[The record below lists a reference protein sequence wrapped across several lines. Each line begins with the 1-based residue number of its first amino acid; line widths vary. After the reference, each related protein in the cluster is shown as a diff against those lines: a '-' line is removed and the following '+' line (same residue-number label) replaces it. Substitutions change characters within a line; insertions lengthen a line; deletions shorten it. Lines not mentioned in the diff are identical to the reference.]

1 MKLLFENWRRYQT
14 MMERINELGSGRRFV
29 LDELVEITEE
39 DNKTGLPED
48 QLEKIKKWA
57 GLSGQ
62 AEFLGRGSRGSAFK
76 FGDKV
81 VKITNDPNETKG
93 AALIAGQDH
102 PNVYKIDKVG
112 RRSQEDIDNSDLAA
126 AYVIIYDFLDYPT
139 NAMVSATRWLHD
151 QVRIKEKAPRL
162 YQWKSENLALARKLT
177 KELLNAAG
185 DNPAI
190 LGEPRTAWGAPTE
203 KIERIAEE
211 LDWTPEETFMF
222 SEFWNIDYGV
232 SNRKSLDTA
241 ENVAEYAQNI
251 FKSPVAEHYHEL
263 ALGLTFLFN
272 SGITFRDLKAPNVME
287 KDDQAAIIDIGYS
300 TIKGNPEIPVI

>member
-14 MMERINELGSGRRFV
+14 MMERINELGSGKRFV
-29 LDELVEITEE
+29 SDNLVEITEE

-112 RRSQEDIDNSDLAA
+112 RRSQEDIDKGYEDFAARWKPIMDVFADNDIKFGLEVHPTEIAYDIITAKRALDAIGWHPAFGFNFDPSHFIHQFIDPVEFIDEFGERIWHVHVKDSRVQLTGRNSILASHL
-126 AYVIIYDFLDYPT
+126 DFGDSQRGWDF
-139 NAMVSATRWLHD
+139 VSPGRGDVKWDHMI
-151 QVRIKEKAPRL
+151 R
-162 YQWKSENLALARKLT
+162 ALNRVGYSGPLSI
-177 KELLNAAG
+177 EWEDSG
-185 DNPAI
+185 MD
-190 LGEPRTAWGAPTE
+190 RDWGAPE
-203 KIERIAEE
+203 ALQMVRSQ
-211 LDWTPEETFMF
+211 DFTP
-222 SEFWNIDYGV
+222 SEVAFDAAF
-232 SNRKSLDTA
+232 TA
-241 ENVAEYAQNI
+241 
-251 FKSPVAEHYHEL
+251 
-263 ALGLTFLFN
+263 
-272 SGITFRDLKAPNVME
+272 
-287 KDDQAAIIDIGYS
+287 KD
-300 TIKGNPEIPVI
+300 